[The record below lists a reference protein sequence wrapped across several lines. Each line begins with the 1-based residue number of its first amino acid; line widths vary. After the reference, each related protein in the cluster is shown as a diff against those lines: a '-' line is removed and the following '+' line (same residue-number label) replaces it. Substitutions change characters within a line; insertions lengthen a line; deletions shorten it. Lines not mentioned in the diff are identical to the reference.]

1 MDTVGLRELKARLSH
16 YVERARSG
24 QRVLVTDRG
33 KPVAE
38 LIALSPERLQLLE
51 LARAGKFDWNGEP
64 PKPLPR
70 RGFVLRGEPLSKT
83 IIDGRG

>member
-16 YVERARSG
+16 YVQRARLG

-33 KPVAE
+33 EPVAE
-38 LIALSPERLQLLE
+38 LIALSPQRKQLLE
-51 LARAGKFDWNGEP
+51 LARAGKFEWNGDP
-64 PKPLPR
+64 PQLPPR

-83 IIDGRG
+83 ILDGRG

>member
-1 MDTVGLRELKARLSH
+1 MDKVGLRELKARLSH
-16 YVERARSG
+16 YVERARQG

-38 LIALSPERLQLLE
+38 LIALNSEREELLA
-51 LARAGKFDWNGEP
+51 LARAGKFEWNGEP
-64 PKPLPR
+64 LKPPPR
-70 RGFVLRGEPLSKT
+70 RVVLRGEPLSKT